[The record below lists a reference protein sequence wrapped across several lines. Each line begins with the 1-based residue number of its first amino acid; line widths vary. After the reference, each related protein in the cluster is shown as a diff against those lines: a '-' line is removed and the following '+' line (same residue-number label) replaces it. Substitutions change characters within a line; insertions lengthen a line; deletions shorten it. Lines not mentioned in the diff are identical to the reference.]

1 MLLFESLCQFFSFYR
16 QVMHILL
23 LCVYVCKRERE
34 KERDGPNDRERKRE
48 KESEKEREIESRKH
62 ILREKER
69 LSYIDEL
76 NGRDRERRERVKV
89 YFYYR

>member
-34 KERDGPNDRERKRE
+34 KERDGPNDRER
-48 KESEKEREIESRKH
+48 EREGKWVRERERESRKH
-62 ILREKER
+62 RLREKER
-69 LSYIDEL
+69 MSYIDEL
-76 NGRDRERRERVKV
+76 NGRDRERRERVI
-89 YFYYR
+89 

>member
-34 KERDGPNDRERKRE
+34 KERDGPNDRER
-48 KESEKEREIESRKH
+48 EREGKWV
-62 ILREKER
+62 
-69 LSYIDEL
+69 
-76 NGRDRERRERVKV
+76 RERERENQGNTDWERKKECHI
-89 YFYYR
+89 